1 MQGSYVRSG
10 SYYFALLMTHHYYH
24 HSHYITHGQ
33 SMNSFEWPNK
43 ATKMVRGGSFFLQIL
58 SRNKSHREIG
68 GVAKTKPCPSFWQRP
83 LYNRL
88 NCQHLSS
95 TSPSSFTPSSTSP
108 SIYSSTTSS
117 GMIKSLFVVYC
128 NIMFHVAEA
137 KIIRHINKALYDET
151 LAHFSVPKRKSAGK
165 KGSIGLVR
173 YTTMNGPKQ
182 YSRTF
187 LEQ

>member
-1 MQGSYVRSG
+1 
-10 SYYFALLMTHHYYH
+10 MTHHYYH

-68 GVAKTKPCPSFWQRP
+68 GVAKTEPCPSFWQRP

-95 TSPSSFTPSSTSP
+95 TSPSPFTSSSTSP
-108 SIYSSTTSS
+108 SIYPSPSSSPSSSASQISSPTSSPSPSSSPTTSPLPLS
-117 GMIKSLFVVYC
+117 
-128 NIMFHVAEA
+128 
-137 KIIRHINKALYDET
+137 
-151 LAHFSVPKRKSAGK
+151 
-165 KGSIGLVR
+165 
-173 YTTMNGPKQ
+173 
-182 YSRTF
+182 
-187 LEQ
+187 

>member
-1 MQGSYVRSG
+1 
-10 SYYFALLMTHHYYH
+10 MTHHYYH

-95 TSPSSFTPSSTSP
+95 TSPSYFIPSSTSLSIYPSSLTSTSPSSFTSSSTSP
-108 SIYSSTTSS
+108 SINPSPSSSPSS
-117 GMIKSLFVVYC
+117 SASQILRQHHLHHH
-128 NIMFHVAEA
+128 FH
-137 KIIRHINKALYDET
+137 HL
-151 LAHFSVPKRKSAGK
+151 
-165 KGSIGLVR
+165 
-173 YTTMNGPKQ
+173 
-182 YSRTF
+182 
-187 LEQ
+187 